1 MGSPHLPGL
10 GSHTFPDTTI
20 STGIVPSAEQEA
32 GSCLLVSVSG
42 ARTSQSPALLRGRG
56 GGQGLREASSLLV

>member
-1 MGSPHLPGL
+1 MPQGRRRPQGLWGTLGKLSSMWAPHLPGL
-10 GSHTFPDTTI
+10 GSHTFPDTAI

-42 ARTSQSPALLRGRG
+42 A
-56 GGQGLREASSLLV
+56 